1 MGKAR
6 ILDEALPFFQ
16 RFRGKTFVIKLGG
29 AAMVDDAAKNGALR
43 DITTLQTLGIRPVV
57 VHGGGQEISA
67 MMKNLGLK
75 AKFIA
80 GLRVT
85 DKAVMKVA
93 DMVLGGSVNGDLVRR
108 LNKLAC
114 LAVGLSGDDGGMFLC
129 TPLRKNLGW
138 VGKIKQVNDHLLRIL
153 QNNNVVPVIAPLGS
167 DKQGRPYNINAD
179 TAAGALAGALGAAK
193 LIILTDV
200 PGVMAGKGAGQS
212 LISHLTEREVRKLIK
227 NKVIQKGMVPKVEAC
242 LKSLSQGTLKAHILD
257 GRVPHALL
265 LEIFTSQG
273 IGSEI
278 VP

>member
-1 MGKAR
+1 
-6 ILDEALPFFQ
+6 
-16 RFRGKTFVIKLGG
+16 
-29 AAMVDDAAKNGALR
+29 MVDDAAKNGALR

-138 VGKIKQVNDHLLRIL
+138 VGKIKRVNDHLLRIL